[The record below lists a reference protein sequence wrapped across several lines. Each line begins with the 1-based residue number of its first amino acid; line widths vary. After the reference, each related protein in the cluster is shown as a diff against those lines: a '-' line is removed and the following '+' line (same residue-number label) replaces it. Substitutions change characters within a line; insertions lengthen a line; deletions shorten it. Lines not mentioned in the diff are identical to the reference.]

1 LLFLLLSQM
10 ATKPV
15 AKPGLEEEVAQV
27 HRIRI
32 TLTSKNV
39 KALEKGEQQASNS
52 TCTCLTAHS

>member
-1 LLFLLLSQM
+1 M

-15 AKPGLEEEVAQV
+15 AKPGLEEEVAQI

-39 KALEKGEQQASNS
+39 KALEKGELQAGSS
-52 TCTCLTAHS
+52 TCL